1 MLKEIF
7 FWHLDLKEISC
18 IGFYIAAICVLVS
31 LSVLALVGIYL
42 FLLRDINSER
52 GKDHLNS
59 SLYHHCLAQSLHS
72 LVFNICSF
80 KYVRLTYHN

>member
-18 IGFYIAAICVLVS
+18 VRFYIAALCVLAC
-31 LSVLALVGIYL
+31 LSVLALVGIYC
-42 FLLRDINSER
+42 FLHWDINSER
-52 GKDHLNS
+52 SKDHLYS
-59 SLYHHCLAQSLHS
+59 SLYHHCVAQHLHL

-80 KYVRLTYHN
+80 KYVHLTYHN